1 MTDGN
6 EFRIFVHFRSKKGF
20 IIAEHLL
27 YSIVKELTTRDF
39 SMSEQKNTRQQIIIP
54 LVLCLGLAGGF
65 YIGTTMNTR
74 KASSEVGKDVQ
85 KLREVLTFID
95 KEYVDDVRT
104 EKLVDESIQHL
115 LAKLDPHSVYIP
127 ASERN
132 QANEDL
138 RGNFDGI
145 GVEFNI
151 FQDTIVII
159 SALAGGPSE
168 ALGIMS
174 GDKIVKVDGKDV
186 AGVGITSPDVMKL
199 LKGPSG
205 TEVKVSIQRSGA
217 TEPIEFT
224 IVRDKIP
231 QFSLDVAYMVDP
243 ETGYIKISRFAATTY
258 DEFSAALTKLK
269 GRGMKRLVL
278 DLQSN
283 GGGYMEIAIQ
293 MADDFLSGGKK
304 IVYTDGKDKDLNR
317 HATSGS
323 DGNFEQGDLI
333 VLVNEW
339 SASASEILAGALQ
352 DNDRALV
359 VGRRSY
365 GKGLVQNPFSLT
377 DGSELRLTISRYY
390 TPSGRSIQKPY
401 DDEEEYSQDILS
413 RYQKGEF
420 FHADSIHFNDTLKY
434 TTANGR
440 TVYGGGGIMPDYFI
454 PLDTTQNSH
463 YLNELYATTTIYEY
477 AFKYAERNKKELER
491 KGFDAFFTSFTVTD
505 GMLDDLAKLG
515 QKKKLKPDYE
525 ELRTKKRLFQIH
537 VKAQIA
543 RKIWGNDG
551 LYPIMNE
558 NNEIFQQ
565 ALKLFDRIPELNKK
579 PM

>member
-1 MTDGN
+1 
-6 EFRIFVHFRSKKGF
+6 
-20 IIAEHLL
+20 
-27 YSIVKELTTRDF
+27 
-39 SMSEQKNTRQQIIIP
+39 MSETKNTRQQIIIP
-54 LVLCLGLAGGF
+54 FVLCLGLAGGF
-65 YIGTTMNTR
+65 YIGTSLNTK
-74 KASSEVGKDVQ
+74 KASSEVAKDVQ
-85 KLREVLTFID
+85 KLRDVLTLID
-95 KEYVDDVRT
+95 KEYVDEVKTD
-104 EKLVDESIQHL
+104 KLVDESIQHL

-127 ASERN
+127 ASDRI

-159 SALAGGPSE
+159 SPLPGGPSE
-168 ALGIMS
+168 ALGILS
-174 GDKIVKVDGKDV
+174 GDKIVKVDDKNM
-186 AGVGITSPDVMKL
+186 AGIGITSPDVMKA

-205 TEVKVSIQRSGA
+205 TEVKVTILRSGS
-217 TEPIEFT
+217 TEPLEFN

-231 QFSLDVAYMVDP
+231 QFSLDVAYMADP

-258 DEFSAALTKLK
+258 QEFNEALVKLK
-269 GRGMKRLVL
+269 DRGMKRLIL

-283 GGGYMEIAIQ
+283 GGGYMEVAIK
-293 MADDFLSGGKK
+293 MADDFLAGGKK
-304 IVYTDGKDKDLNR
+304 IVYTNGKDKTQNR
-317 HATSGS
+317 DASSTDS
-323 DGNFEQGDLI
+323 GNFEEGDLI

-365 GKGLVQNPFSLT
+365 GKGLVQNPFDLS

-390 TPSGRSIQKPY
+390 TPGGRSIQKPY
-401 DDEEEYSQDILS
+401 DDEEAYSQDILS

-434 TTANGR
+434 NTVNGR

-463 YLNELYATTTIYEY
+463 YLNELYSTTAIYEY
-477 AFKYAERNKKELER
+477 AFKYAEKNKKNLEE
-491 KGFDAFFTSFTVTD
+491 KGFDAFYTKFNVTD
-505 GMLDDLAKLG
+505 EMLNDLVKLG
-515 QKKKLKPDYE
+515 QQKKLKPDYE
-525 ELRTKKRLFQIH
+525 ELRLKKRLFQLH

-543 RKIWGNDG
+543 RKVWGNDG

-558 NNEIFQQ
+558 TNEIFQQ
-565 ALKLFDRIPELNKK
+565 AIKLFDRIPELKNTKQ
-579 PM
+579 